1 MIKIEEGV
9 KGLIFDL
16 DGTIA
21 DTMPIHYIAWRDTA
35 ARYGIDFPEKLFYDL
50 AGVTLYAIAK
60 KLNEMSGK
68 NIDPI
73 KMGDEKEA
81 EYEQCLS
88 KAKPITPVVETIKYY
103 YGKLPMAV
111 GTGGNSRLA
120 RKTLEVMGVSQLI
133 DIIVASDNI
142 KNPKPH
148 PETFL
153 RCAELMGIIPE
164 DCQVFE
170 DGALGIQAALSAGMK
185 VVDVRL
191 QITNNKSRAFE

>member
-1 MIKIEEGV
+1 MIKIIKIEEGI

-35 ARYGIDFPEKLFYDL
+35 AQYGIDFPEKLFYDL
-50 AGVTLYAIAK
+50 AGVTLYEIARI
-60 KLNEMSGK
+60 LNEMSGK
-68 NIDPI
+68 NIDP
-73 KMGDEKEA
+73 KEMGDTKEA
-81 EYEQCLS
+81 AYEQNLW
-88 KAKPITPVVETIKYY
+88 KAKPIIPVIEIIKHN

-120 RKTLEVMGVSQLI
+120 RKTLDIMEVSQFI

-153 RCAELMGIIPE
+153 RCAELMGVNPE

-170 DGALGIQAALSAGMK
+170 DGKLGIQAAQTAGMK
-185 VVDVRL
+185 ATLV
-191 QITNNKSRAFE
+191 QF

>member
-21 DTMPIHYIAWRDTA
+21 DTMPIHYIAWKNTA
-35 ARYGIDFPEKLFYDL
+35 ARYGIDFSEELFYSL

-60 KLNEMSGK
+60 KLNELFEK

-73 KMGDEKEA
+73 EMGDIKEA
-81 EYEQCLS
+81 EYEESLW
-88 KAKPITPVVETIKYY
+88 KAKPITPIVEIIEHYH
-103 YGKLPMAV
+103 GKLPMSV

-120 RKTLEVMGVSQLI
+120 RKTLEVMGVSQYL

-142 KNPKPH
+142 ENPKPH

-153 RCAELMGIIPE
+153 RCAELMGVKPE
-164 DCQVFE
+164 ECQVFE
-170 DGALGIQAALSAGMK
+170 DGDLGIQAARTAGMK
-185 VVDVRL
+185 VVDVREYL
-191 QITNNKSRAFE
+191 L

>member
-1 MIKIEEGV
+1 MIKIEEGI

-21 DTMPIHYIAWRDTA
+21 DTMPIHYIAWKNTA
-35 ARYGIDFPEKLFYDL
+35 ARYGIDFPEELFYDL
-50 AGVTLYAIAK
+50 AGVTLYAIAE
-60 KLNEMSGK
+60 KLNETFGK

-73 KMGDEKEA
+73 KMGDAKEA
-81 EYEQCLS
+81 EYEESLW
-88 KAKPITPVVETIKYY
+88 KAKPIIPVVETIEHY
-103 YGKLPMAV
+103 YGKMPMAV

-120 RKTLEVMGVSQLI
+120 RKTLEAMGVSRYI

-153 RCAELMGIIPE
+153 RCAELMGVKPE
-164 DCQVFE
+164 NCQVFE
-170 DGALGIQAALSAGMK
+170 DGALGIQAALTAGMK
-185 VVDVRL
+185 VVDV
-191 QITNNKSRAFE
+191 NGFNE

>member
-21 DTMPIHYIAWRDTA
+21 DTMPIHYIAWRNTA
-35 ARYGIDFPEKLFYDL
+35 ARYGIDFSEKLFYDL
-50 AGVTLYAIAK
+50 AGVTLYAIAE
-60 KLNEMSGK
+60 KLNETFGK

-73 KMGDEKEA
+73 KMGDAKEA
-81 EYEQCLS
+81 EYEESLS
-88 KAKPITPVVETIKYY
+88 KAKPIVPVIEVIEHY
-103 YGKLPMAV
+103 YGKMPMAV

-120 RKTLEVMGVSQLI
+120 RKTLEVMGVSQYF

-142 KNPKPH
+142 ENPKPH

-153 RCAELMGIIPE
+153 RCAELIGIKPE

-170 DGALGIQAALSAGMK
+170 DGALGIQAAHTAGMK
-185 VVDVRL
+185 VVDV
-191 QITNNKSRAFE
+191 TKYYKK

>member
-50 AGVTLYAIAK
+50 AGVTLYAIART
-60 KLNEMSGK
+60 LNEISGK
-68 NIDPI
+68 NVDPVE
-73 KMGDEKEA
+73 MGDAKEA
-81 EYEQCLS
+81 EYEQCLW
-88 KAKPITPVVETIKYY
+88 KAKPITPVVEIIKQY
-103 YGKLPMAV
+103 YGKMPMSV

-120 RKTLEVMGVSQLI
+120 RKTLEAMGVSQLI

-142 KNPKPH
+142 QNPKPH

-153 RCAELMGIIPE
+153 RCAELMGIKPE

-170 DGALGIQAALSAGMK
+170 DGALGIQAAQTAGMK
-185 VVDVRL
+185 VTDVRTYL
-191 QITNNKSRAFE
+191 QKS

>member
-35 ARYGIDFPEKLFYDL
+35 AQYGIDFPEKLFYDL
-50 AGVTLYAIAK
+50 AGVTLYAIAR
-60 KLNEMSGK
+60 KLNDISGK

-73 KMGDEKEA
+73 EMGDAKEA
-81 EYEQCLS
+81 EYEQCLQN
-88 KAKPITPVVETIKYY
+88 AKPITPVVDTIKHYF
-103 YGKLPMAV
+103 GILPMAV

-120 RKTLEVMGVSQLI
+120 RKTLEVMGVSQFI

-153 RCAELMGIIPE
+153 RCAELMGINPE

-185 VVDVRL
+185 VVDVRQL
-191 QITNNKSRAFE
+191 KIEN

>member
-1 MIKIEEGV
+1 MIKIKEGV

-21 DTMPIHYIAWRDTA
+21 DTMPIHYIAWRNTA
-35 ARYGIDFPEKLFYDL
+35 ARYGIDFTEEYFYNL

-60 KLNEMSGK
+60 KLNEKFEK

-73 KMGDEKEA
+73 EMGDAKEA
-81 EYEQCLS
+81 EYEESLW
-88 KAKPITPVVETIKYY
+88 KAKPITPVVEIIEHYH
-103 YGKLPMAV
+103 GKLPMSV

-120 RKTLEVMGVSQLI
+120 RKTLEVMGVSQYL

-142 KNPKPH
+142 ENPKPH

-153 RCAELMGIIPE
+153 RCAELMGVKPE
-164 DCQVFE
+164 KCQVFE
-170 DGALGIQAALSAGMK
+170 DGDLGVQAARTAGMK
-185 VVDVRL
+185 VVDVREYL
-191 QITNNKSRAFE
+191 L

>member
-1 MIKIEEGV
+1 MIKIEEGI

-35 ARYGIDFPEKLFYDL
+35 AQYGIDFPEKLFYDL
-50 AGVTLYAIAK
+50 AGVTLYEIARI
-60 KLNEMSGK
+60 LNEMSGK
-68 NIDPI
+68 NINP
-73 KMGDEKEA
+73 KEMGDTKEA
-81 EYEQCLS
+81 AYEQNLW
-88 KAKPITPVVETIKYY
+88 KAKPITPVIEIIKQN
-103 YGKLPMAV
+103 YGKLPMSV

-120 RKTLEVMGVSQLI
+120 RKTLDIMEVSLFI

-153 RCAELMGIIPE
+153 RCAELMGVNPE

-170 DGALGIQAALSAGMK
+170 DGKLGIQAAQTAGMK
-185 VVDVRL
+185 TTLVQL
-191 QITNNKSRAFE
+191 AT

>member
-16 DGTIA
+16 DGAIA

-35 ARYGIDFPEKLFYDL
+35 VLYGIDFSEKLFYDL
-50 AGVTLYAIAK
+50 AGVTLYAIAR
-60 KLNEMSGK
+60 KLNEISGM

-73 KMGDEKEA
+73 EMGDAKEA
-81 EYEQCLS
+81 EYEQCLW
-88 KAKPITPVVETIKYY
+88 KAKPITPVVETIKQY
-103 YGKLPMAV
+103 YGKMPMAV

-120 RKTLEVMGVSQLI
+120 RKTLEVMGVSQYLN
-133 DIIVASDNI
+133 IIVASDNI

-153 RCAELMGIIPE
+153 RCAELMGIKPE

-170 DGALGIQAALSAGMK
+170 DGTLGIQAALNAGMK
-185 VVDVRL
+185 VVDVRQL
-191 QITNNKSRAFE
+191 KTEN

>member
-21 DTMPIHYIAWRDTA
+21 DTMPIHYIAWRNTA
-35 ARYGIDFPEKLFYDL
+35 ARYGIDFSEKLFYDL

-60 KLNEMSGK
+60 KLNETFGK

-73 KMGDEKEA
+73 EMGDAKEA
-81 EYEQCLS
+81 EYEESLW
-88 KAKPITPVVETIKYY
+88 KAKPITPVVEVIEHYH
-103 YGKLPMAV
+103 GKMPMAV

-120 RKTLEVMGVSQLI
+120 RKTLEVMGVSQYI

-142 KNPKPH
+142 ENPKPH

-153 RCAELMGIIPE
+153 RCAELMGVNPE
-164 DCQVFE
+164 NCQVFE
-170 DGALGIQAALSAGMK
+170 DGALGIQAAQTAGMK
-185 VVDVRL
+185 VVDVR
-191 QITNNKSRAFE
+191 TAFDNKSLR

>member
-1 MIKIEEGV
+1 M
-9 KGLIFDL
+9 IFDL

-50 AGVTLYAIAK
+50 AGVTLYAIART
-60 KLNEMSGK
+60 LNEISGK
-68 NIDPI
+68 NVDPVE
-73 KMGDEKEA
+73 MGDAKEA
-81 EYEQCLS
+81 EYEQCLW
-88 KAKPITPVVETIKYY
+88 KAKPITPVVEIIKQY
-103 YGKLPMAV
+103 YGKIPMSV

-120 RKTLEVMGVSQLI
+120 RKTLEAMGVSQLI

-142 KNPKPH
+142 QNPKPH

-153 RCAELMGIIPE
+153 RCAELMGIKPE

-170 DGALGIQAALSAGMK
+170 DGALGIQAAQTAGMK
-185 VVDVRL
+185 VTDVRTYL
-191 QITNNKSRAFE
+191 QKS